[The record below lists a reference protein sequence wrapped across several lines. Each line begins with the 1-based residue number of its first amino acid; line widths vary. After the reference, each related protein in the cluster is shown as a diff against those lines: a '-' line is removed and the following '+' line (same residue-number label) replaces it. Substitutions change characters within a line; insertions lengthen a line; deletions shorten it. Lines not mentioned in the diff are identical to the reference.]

1 MPRTIHNDLLTE
13 QKKPAYIPAFQITL
27 SDNNLPH
34 PNLIKTPLANASAN
48 PTASTFTGTSII
60 RAQRVAGFGIRIQ
73 RITNPTSITQWETWT
88 TVETNANANY
98 PALFTVSSTGRV
110 VLVYQ
115 DTSTNAVLFR
125 TSDND
130 GQSWSSPTTIFTPT
144 YLLNHTQFGISGPS
158 NRCGII
164 YANTTTLYYRAY
176 NPSTNT
182 FTAEFSTTFTGTVT
196 STAAVHISADN
207 FMIALNITDYA
218 SWTDS
223 AIILQP
229 LTYNGSS
236 ATWGSPTTYIGIQG
250 GTGTQPAYA
259 FGHVFLNKIG
269 SWYWLT
275 YTYAASAA
283 AGATFSENDT
293 IIAVS
298 DDATF
303 FTAGIRIGQS
313 IADRLQAHRWTDG
326 TVYLCSDRHLLSSQQ
341 VATVTAPT
349 HHLKALDIQDHGP
362 TAYAEIVLDNRSG
375 TYTNLATGRL
385 GCDVTIHRGAICNGT
400 PRTTARER
408 FVAARFTLSD
418 DGTTMTIRAYNYYRL
433 LELWRAPFPYYYT
446 NITLG
451 KLVEAI
457 AALAGI
463 HSVSLEASSIWN
475 ITLGE
480 FAITP
485 GQSAAE
491 ALASLQDQFQFLTRM
506 GEDTTLQ
513 ALILSS
519 NPSPTYIFGPEPNAH
534 PTLRAEDTI
543 ERVAPDITH
552 AEVIGSNA
560 GASAIATTL
569 QFEMGR
575 QFTHRITREV
585 LTSNS
590 DCQTV
595 ANTIVTKLLNSIN
608 RSEILC
614 LPAFHLQP
622 FDPVRT
628 PDGTTRYI
636 ATLRETYNP
645 TSLEHLHRRIKQ
657 VYRQRITLAAL
668 APSAGARNSLNTITP
683 EIWRRSEFRKGKLV
697 SFDPT
702 TWKALVW
709 LDDSAGAVLLPVA
722 RHLHP
727 ATLVANR
734 RVAVIQFDTTNPS
747 DGLVV
752 GVYSGTN
759 YWQPFD
765 RLYAADGAPAPAVYV
780 DASGRL
786 KAAYGADITGT
797 LTTSSTATLA
807 GFSSSGPGIITNYL
821 ELSEISTPAA
831 STDRARLYA
840 ADTNGRTNLFARM
853 SDQIRPV
860 TTGQACRAFNNANV
874 SIPNATSTVI
884 PLNSERYDTDNIH
897 DTATNNT
904 RLTCQTPG
912 LYLITACVR
921 FAPNANGDRSIWIQ
935 HSASG
940 AIAGQTLRASAGAAR
955 PTDLCIA
962 TIWQMSTGQYVE
974 LYAWQDSGTTLNVIY
989 HAAVSPEFAMIRIG

>member
-1 MPRTIHNDLLTE
+1 MPRTIHADLLTE

-48 PTASTFTGTSII
+48 PTASTFTGSAII
-60 RAQRVAGFGIRIQ
+60 RAQRVAGVGIRIQ
-73 RITNPTSITQWETWT
+73 RITNPSVTSQWETWT
-88 TVETNANANY
+88 TVETNANASY
-98 PALFTVSSTGRV
+98 PALFTTGTRV

-115 DTSTNAVLFR
+115 DTSTQAVLFR

-130 GQSWSSPTTIFTPT
+130 GQSWSSPTTIFTAT
-144 YLLNHTQFGISGPS
+144 YLLNHTQCGISGPS

-176 NPSTNT
+176 NPATNT

-196 STAAVHISADN
+196 STAAVHIAGDT
-207 FMIALNITDYA
+207 FMIALHITDYA

-229 LTYNGSS
+229 LTFNGSS
-236 ATWGSPTTYIGIQG
+236 ATWGTPTTYIGIQG
-250 GTGTQPAYA
+250 GTGAQPAYA

-269 SWYWLT
+269 TWYWLT
-275 YTYAASAA
+275 YTYAASQA

-293 IIAVS
+293 IIATS

-303 FTAGIRIGQS
+303 FTAGLRISQS

-349 HHLKALDIQDHGP
+349 HHLKALDIQDYGP
-362 TAYAEIVLDNRSG
+362 TAYAEIVLDNRTG

-385 GCDVTIHRGAICNGT
+385 GCDVTIHRGALCDGT
-400 PRTTARER
+400 PRTVARER
-408 FVAARFTLSD
+408 FAAARFTLSA

-446 NITLG
+446 HITLG

-463 HSVSLEASSIWN
+463 HSVSLESSNLWN

-506 GEDTTLQ
+506 GEGTTLQ

-519 NPSPTYIFGPEPNAH
+519 NPSPTYIFGPEPTAH
-534 PTLRAEDTI
+534 PTLRAEDSV

-595 ANTIVTKLLNSIN
+595 ANTIVTKLTNSVN

-622 FDPVRT
+622 FDPVRA

-636 ATLRETYNP
+636 ATIRETYNP
-645 TSLEHLHRRIKQ
+645 ASLEHLPRRIKQ
-657 VYRQRITLAAL
+657 VYRQRITLAAI
-668 APSAGARNSLNTITP
+668 APSAGARSSLNTIVP

-765 RLYAADGAPAPAVYV
+765 RLYAADGDPAPAVQTNA
-780 DASGRL
+780 DGRL
-786 KAAYGADITGT
+786 RALYGLDVTGT
-797 LTTSSTATLA
+797 LTTSSTATLS
-807 GFSSSGPGIITNYL
+807 GFTSSGPGVITNYL
-821 ELSEISTPAA
+821 ELSEISAPAA
-831 STDRARLYA
+831 TTDRARLYA
-840 ADTNGRTNLFARM
+840 RDDNGRTNLYARM

-860 TTGQACRAFNNANV
+860 SFGQACRAYHNANI
-874 SIPNATSTVI
+874 SISHATATVI

-897 DTATNNT
+897 DTTTNT
-904 RLTCQTPG
+904 SRLTCQTPG

-921 FAPNANGDRSIWIQ
+921 FAANTTGDRQIYIRHSTGSIIAAQ
-935 HSASG
+935 TVRACAS
-940 AIAGQTLRASAGAAR
+940 SSR

-962 TIWQMSTGQYVE
+962 TIWQMSADQYVE
-974 LYAWQDSGTTLNVIY
+974 LFAWQDSGAALNVLY
-989 HAAVSPEFAMIRIG
+989 AAGISPEFAMIRIG